1 MEEELLVVASSS
13 IDAGIGCWNLTTG
26 AEQLRHKSCASTPHG
41 LSVVGGQFF
50 ASSQLRDPKSSSG
63 SILYW
68 SWSKPHVEVRS
79 FVEEPIKPLVA
90 NSEGTYLVGG
100 GLSGNIYLWEVATG
114 RRLTKW
120 RAHLRGVTCL
130 VFNEDDSLIV
140 SGSEDGSVRVWSL
153 AMILDDQQKD
163 KASNLHEYSFTGH
176 TLRITDLVIG
186 FGGGNAIMISAS
198 EDRTCKVRFGI
209 DCFLMSSVMLR
220 VFFFSYAKVSPFLIW
235 ICQVWSLSKGIL
247 LRSVVFPSQIDA
259 LALDPGE
266 FVFYAGGRDGKI
278 YVAALSNS
286 SSSSKSQWAHI
297 IGSLSSQS
305 EAVTSLAYSANGN
318 CLLAGSE
325 NGLIRVWN
333 PKNNNVIRIFKHAK
347 GPVNNILVIRRPL
360 YLNPRLSSTA
370 QGMGKGKK
378 SSVPPQLMKCSNS
391 NDGTTNTDPLITLHS
406 YNDNRLE
413 SAYVTLQVLSDQ
425 IRELQQKGSS
435 ATAEMEVKKLKH
447 DREQFVEVVEK
458 WKRTYDS
465 LHEFCINELLEEDRP
480 PAGT

>member
-198 EDRTCKVRFGI
+198 EDRTCK
-209 DCFLMSSVMLR
+209 
-220 VFFFSYAKVSPFLIW
+220 
-235 ICQVWSLSKGIL
+235 VWSLSKGIL

>member
-68 SWSKPHVEVRS
+68 SWSK
-79 FVEEPIKPLVA
+79 
-90 NSEGTYLVGG
+90 
-100 GLSGNIYLWEVATG
+100 VATG

-198 EDRTCKVRFGI
+198 EDRTCK
-209 DCFLMSSVMLR
+209 
-220 VFFFSYAKVSPFLIW
+220 
-235 ICQVWSLSKGIL
+235 VWSLSKGIL

>member
-198 EDRTCKVRFGI
+198 EDRTCKV
-209 DCFLMSSVMLR
+209 
-220 VFFFSYAKVSPFLIW
+220 
-235 ICQVWSLSKGIL
+235 WSLSKGIL

-297 IGSLSSQS
+297 IGSLSSQRFFSS

-347 GPVNNILVIRRPL
+347 GPVNNI
-360 YLNPRLSSTA
+360 
-370 QGMGKGKK
+370 GMGKGKK

>member
-186 FGGGNAIMISAS
+186 
-198 EDRTCKVRFGI
+198 
-209 DCFLMSSVMLR
+209 
-220 VFFFSYAKVSPFLIW
+220 
-235 ICQVWSLSKGIL
+235 
-247 LRSVVFPSQIDA
+247 
-259 LALDPGE
+259 
-266 FVFYAGGRDGKI
+266 
-278 YVAALSNS
+278 
-286 SSSSKSQWAHI
+286 
-297 IGSLSSQS
+297 
-305 EAVTSLAYSANGN
+305 N

-370 QGMGKGKK
+370 QGM
-378 SSVPPQLMKCSNS
+378 PQLMKCSNS

>member
-100 GLSGNIYLWEVATG
+100 GLSGNIYLWEVRILVATG

-198 EDRTCKVRFGI
+198 EDRTCK
-209 DCFLMSSVMLR
+209 
-220 VFFFSYAKVSPFLIW
+220 
-235 ICQVWSLSKGIL
+235 VWSLSKGIL

>member
-198 EDRTCKVRFGI
+198 EDRTCKV
-209 DCFLMSSVMLR
+209 
-220 VFFFSYAKVSPFLIW
+220 
-235 ICQVWSLSKGIL
+235 WSLSKGIL

-297 IGSLSSQS
+297 IGSLSSQRS
-305 EAVTSLAYSANGN
+305 CEQYTSNKETS
-318 CLLAGSE
+318 
-325 NGLIRVWN
+325 V
-333 PKNNNVIRIFKHAK
+333 P
-347 GPVNNILVIRRPL
+347 
-360 YLNPRLSSTA
+360 
-370 QGMGKGKK
+370 K
-378 SSVPPQLMKCSNS
+378 SSAVLYRTGNGKREEVFSTTATNEMFQLK
-391 NDGTTNTDPLITLHS
+391 
-406 YNDNRLE
+406 
-413 SAYVTLQVLSDQ
+413 
-425 IRELQQKGSS
+425 
-435 ATAEMEVKKLKH
+435 
-447 DREQFVEVVEK
+447 
-458 WKRTYDS
+458 
-465 LHEFCINELLEEDRP
+465 
-480 PAGT
+480 

>member
-100 GLSGNIYLWEVATG
+100 GLSGNIYLWE
-114 RRLTKW
+114 KW

-186 FGGGNAIMISAS
+186 
-198 EDRTCKVRFGI
+198 C
-209 DCFLMSSVMLR
+209 
-220 VFFFSYAKVSPFLIW
+220 
-235 ICQVWSLSKGIL
+235 IL

-297 IGSLSSQS
+297 IGSLSSQ
-305 EAVTSLAYSANGN
+305 
-318 CLLAGSE
+318 
-325 NGLIRVWN
+325 RFVWN

-370 QGMGKGKK
+370 QG
-378 SSVPPQLMKCSNS
+378 
-391 NDGTTNTDPLITLHS
+391 I
-406 YNDNRLE
+406 DNRLE

>member
-1 MEEELLVVASSS
+1 W
-13 IDAGIGCWNLTTG
+13 I
-26 AEQLRHKSCASTPHG
+26 R
-41 LSVVGGQFF
+41 
-50 ASSQLRDPKSSSG
+50 
-63 SILYW
+63 
-68 SWSKPHVEVRS
+68 
-79 FVEEPIKPLVA
+79 
-90 NSEGTYLVGG
+90 
-100 GLSGNIYLWEVATG
+100 
-114 RRLTKW
+114 
-120 RAHLRGVTCL
+120 
-130 VFNEDDSLIV
+130 
-140 SGSEDGSVRVWSL
+140 
-153 AMILDDQQKD
+153 ILDDQQKD

-198 EDRTCKVRFGI
+198 EDRTCK
-209 DCFLMSSVMLR
+209 
-220 VFFFSYAKVSPFLIW
+220 
-235 ICQVWSLSKGIL
+235 VWSLSKGIL

-297 IGSLSSQS
+297 IGSLSSQRFFSS

-347 GPVNNILVIRRPL
+347 GPVNNI
-360 YLNPRLSSTA
+360 
-370 QGMGKGKK
+370 GMGKGKK

-391 NDGTTNTDPLITLHS
+391 NDGTTNTDPLIT
-406 YNDNRLE
+406 
-413 SAYVTLQVLSDQ
+413 
-425 IRELQQKGSS
+425 QKGSS